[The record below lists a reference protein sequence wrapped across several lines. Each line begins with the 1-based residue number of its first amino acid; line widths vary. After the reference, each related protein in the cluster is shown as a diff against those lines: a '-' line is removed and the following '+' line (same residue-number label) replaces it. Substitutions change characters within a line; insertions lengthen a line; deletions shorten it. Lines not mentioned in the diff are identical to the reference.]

1 MPGLVPNANTC
12 CNPCDEPTSV
22 AIPGPKGDDGA
33 PCTPCTDGVNSFTT
47 VNSYAPAA
55 QPVMPAFGANVT
67 LNVGTSLWMTAT
79 QVVYVNGMGYLEV
92 QSKPTATSVI
102 LKNLETAGGE
112 YASNAAPGT
121 SFTAGIGIS
130 PGGLQGIAGTP
141 AAGTYFA
148 IANNLSEGTA
158 ATMRTNLGLG
168 SSALLTAAQVFQV
181 ANNLSEGVAA
191 TKRANLGLVIGTN
204 VQAYYALLQALSGLT
219 TAVDQVIY
227 STGVNTVALTA
238 FTPVART
245 LVAAATVAAQRAAL
259 NVLAGYGILGSRDAV
274 DLNAPTT
281 DYSVA
286 MLSIKYRIDRVTLES
301 PSGAV
306 LAATAALWTATGG
319 GGGAGIMLCADQALA
334 ATLTASTKFMDM
346 VVQTIVTTDHRT
358 EPTLYFRV
366 GTQDGAVKTVNV
378 KIYGWK
384 YD

>member
-1 MPGLVPNANTC
+1 M
-12 CNPCDEPTSV
+12 
-22 AIPGPKGDDGA
+22 
-33 PCTPCTDGVNSFTT
+33 
-47 VNSYAPAA
+47 
-55 QPVMPAFGANVT
+55 T